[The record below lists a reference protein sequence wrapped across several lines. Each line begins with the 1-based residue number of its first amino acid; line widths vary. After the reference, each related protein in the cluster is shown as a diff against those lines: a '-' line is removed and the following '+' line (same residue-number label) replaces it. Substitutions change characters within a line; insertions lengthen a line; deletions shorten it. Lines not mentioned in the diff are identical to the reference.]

1 MTRKLNTHEVA
12 CPLCQGR
19 GSGHKEHL
27 VLRWRSHEFEQI
39 LQAIVDEGARCTI
52 IESREVVYDDP
63 WDIAV
68 DIFDHAA

>member
-1 MTRKLNTHEVA
+1 MIRKLKTHEIA
-12 CPLCQGR
+12 CPLCHGR
-19 GSGHKEHL
+19 GYGHKEHL
-27 VLRWRSHEFEQI
+27 VVRWRSQEFEQV
-39 LQAIVDEGARCTI
+39 LQTIVDDGARCTI